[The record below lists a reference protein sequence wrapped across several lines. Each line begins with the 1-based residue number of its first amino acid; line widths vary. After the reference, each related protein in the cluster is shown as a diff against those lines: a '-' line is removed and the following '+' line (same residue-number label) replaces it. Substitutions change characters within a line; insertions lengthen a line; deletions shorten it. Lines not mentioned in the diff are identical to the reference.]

1 MIKTIYVLRTSF
13 PISCLRLDS
22 HQAGSFLLPS
32 SPGAS
37 HKRTMFTLQQQ
48 HLKNLLQT
56 QPRQTWFLN
65 PSTPGDLTTPIY
77 WRIIRYVPDYH
88 CLNKHPLLIL
98 FSGVFSVCG

>member
-1 MIKTIYVLRTSF
+1 MTIYVLRTSL
-13 PISCLRLDS
+13 PIYCLRLDS
-22 HQAGSFLLPS
+22 HQAGSFLLPP
-32 SPGAS
+32 SPGPS
-37 HKRTMFTLQQQ
+37 QQ

-65 PSTPGDLTTPIY
+65 PSTNGDLTTTIY

-98 FSGVFSVCG
+98 FSRVFFVCG